1 MPECHAGDKRPARE
15 LEMECPGCGAREH
28 LQTASLDA
36 ETKLIVC
43 GHCGETWKAHT
54 DLHRALLPAFPA
66 AFPAFAVKPIA
77 ASPLPSAGTAKIWEE
92 EPQPSPGRSRFF
104 DDETPVQ
111 KSEWKGVALPVL
123 SALSLA
129 FLVLFVLARPAI
141 VKAAPDLASLYGLAG
156 LKVSADPVAFEAV
169 NVYRA
174 EMAGQ
179 NALLVTGR
187 LVSLDHR
194 SQPLQPVSMEIYS
207 ASGEKLA
214 NRAMEAPAPEI
225 APRERLSFAYT
236 LTDTPPN
243 AARIEL
249 RFADPF
255 IQTAV
260 AGS

>member
-15 LEMECPGCGAREH
+15 QDLECPGCGAREH

-36 ETKLIVC
+36 ATKLIVC
-43 GHCGETWKAHT
+43 GHCGETWKAHH

-66 AFPAFAVKPIA
+66 FAGKPIA
-77 ASPLPSAGTAKIWEE
+77 ASPLPSAGNAKIWEQ
-92 EPQPSPGRSRFF
+92 EPQPATGRSRFVN
-104 DDETPVQ
+104 DEAPLQ
-111 KSEWKGVALPVL
+111 RPERKGMALPVL

-156 LKVSADPVAFEAV
+156 LHVSADPVAFEAV

-194 SQPLQPVSMEIYS
+194 PQALQPVSMEIYS
-207 ASGEKLA
+207 ASGEKLE

-236 LTDTPPN
+236 LTDTPAN